1 VLLEIETDKAQMDV
15 EAQDDGIL
23 AKIVVPAGSKGVA
36 VGTRIAV
43 LAEEGDDLATL
54 EMPSEQSQAKK
65 EEVKEAITPQQ
76 PVKQEQHAA
85 TPTPT
90 ARPDPNR
97 PQHPSPSVM
106 GLLKLHNLDA
116 SQIAGTG
123 PKGRLLKGDIL
134 AHLGHINASTPAEL
148 SARISKLS
156 KMDLSNVKPAAPK
169 PKPTPAAA
177 APHKKAAHPPP
188 PPSELALPVNFAE
201 VSRIQQKL
209 RDTLGVSV
217 PLSTFISKATAAA
230 NQALPPPAK
239 AQPSQDEIFND
250 LLGLPNPPRQHARG
264 SFQPAI
270 SPLPRRGVQAVE
282 VGRAQLDIL
291 DELIGAATPTTRV
304 AKQTTPQEGILA
316 GGENLLTLKVP
327 KEEEERARVFLG
339 RVKGL
344 LEQRPAELVL

>member
-1 VLLEIETDKAQMDV
+1 VLLEIETDKATMDV
-15 EAQDDGIL
+15 EAQEDGIL

-54 EMPSEQSQAKK
+54 EMPAEEAKK

-85 TPTPT
+85 APT
-90 ARPDPNR
+90 
-97 PQHPSPSVM
+97 PSVM

-134 AHLGHINASTPAEL
+134 AHLGRISASAPAEL
-148 SARISKLS
+148 SARITALS
-156 KMDLSNVKPAAPK
+156 KMDLSNIKPAAPK
-169 PKPTPAAA
+169 PAAA
-177 APHKKAAHPPP
+177 APKPAPKKAAPPP

-201 VSRIQQKL
+201 VSRVQKKL
-209 RDTLGVSV
+209 QDTLGVRV

-230 NQALPPPAK
+230 NQALPPPSTK
-239 AQPSQDEIFND
+239 AQPSSDELFND
-250 LLGLPNPPRQHARG
+250 LLGLPNPPRQPTRG
-264 SFQPAI
+264 EFQPSI

-282 VGRAQLDIL
+282 VGRAQPDIL
-291 DELIGAATPTTRV
+291 DVLIGAAPTTRV
-304 AKQTTPQEGILA
+304 ARQMTTPQEGILA

-327 KEEEERARVFLG
+327 REEEERARVFLG

-344 LEQRPAELVL
+344 LEQRPGELIL